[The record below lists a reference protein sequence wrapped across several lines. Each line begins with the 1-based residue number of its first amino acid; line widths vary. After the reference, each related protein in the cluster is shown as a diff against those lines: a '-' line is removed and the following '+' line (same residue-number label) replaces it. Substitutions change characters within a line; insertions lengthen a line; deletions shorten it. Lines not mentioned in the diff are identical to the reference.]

1 MASGNDQTIH
11 EIFADNDSENEDEFE
26 GFDPEDISID
36 LNNENNENGRTDLF
50 DSEKWGV
57 GSRQDQEPLTFSTVP
72 GRRVPLPETTTVSDY
87 FNIFIKDDD
96 FEEIATET
104 IGIVAG
110 KNGVEVTGSV
120 LQYSLMSDCEII
132 PIARISAM

>member
-1 MASGNDQTIH
+1 MFQ
-11 EIFADNDSENEDEFE
+11 
-26 GFDPEDISID
+26 GF
-36 LNNENNENGRTDLF
+36 
-50 DSEKWGV
+50 SEKWGV

-104 IGIVAG
+104 NRYAEQYFENNQNLESN
-110 KNGVEVTGSV
+110 KSV
-120 LQYSLMSDCEII
+120 LPFSLFKSID
-132 PIARISAM
+132 ISSGSKPANSSSVSLSLSANIS